1 MSTNQPAGSTTM
13 EMKQNMST
21 VDEGMSTTRLVTKSD
36 GSQVPYSE
44 AVLRAAL
51 NRQITGL
58 NQDYLDI
65 DIILSKVNSGLYN
78 GK

>member
-1 MSTNQPAGSTTM
+1 M

-21 VDEGMSTTRLVTKSD
+21 VDEGAGTTRLVTKTD

-44 AVLRAAL
+44 AVLRTAL

>member
-1 MSTNQPAGSTTM
+1 M

-21 VDEGMSTTRLVTKSD
+21 VDEGAGTTRLVTKTD

-51 NRQITGL
+51 SR
-58 NQDYLDI
+58 
-65 DIILSKVNSGLYN
+65 
-78 GK
+78 